1 MIVRNRRTGKEYT
14 ITTDDWKKLTE
25 QKKHRYF
32 EVINTSDVQP
42 GKILV
47 PKIIQ
52 EFQVNTDKLK
62 ITKPKPKTNE

>member
-1 MIVRNRRTGKEYT
+1 MIVRNRKTLREYT

-52 EFQVNTDKLK
+52 EFQMKPDELKIKKPITKTDK
-62 ITKPKPKTNE
+62 